1 MSRHAQTPRLTVPAL
16 RARKGGDKLVCL
28 TAYTAPM
35 AALLDPHVDVL
46 LVGDSLG
53 MVVYGLPTTL
63 GVTLDMMIA
72 HGQAVVRGATS
83 ALVVVDLPFGTYEA
97 GAAQA
102 HASAARVLAETG
114 AQAVKLESCD
124 GMADT
129 IAFLAGRG
137 IPVMAHVGLR
147 PQSANTEGGFRAK
160 GRTEAE
166 RARALAEAREACAA
180 GAFAIV
186 VEGVSRDL
194 ADEITRAVS
203 VPTIGIGASA
213 GCDGQILVAE
223 DMLGLFEWTP
233 RFVRRYA
240 DTRALVEQAAAA
252 YAADVRSGA
261 FPGLAETYALGSR
274 EGSKVEALPQAP
286 PKAAPLERAT

>member
-1 MSRHAQTPRLTVPAL
+1 MSRHAQTRRLTVPAL

-63 GVTLDMMIA
+63 GVTLEMMIA
-72 HGQAVVRGATS
+72 HGRAVMRSAER

-97 GAAQA
+97 GPAQA

-114 AQAVKLESCD
+114 AQAVKVESCD
-124 GMADT
+124 GMAET
-129 IAFLAGRG
+129 IAFLVGRG
-137 IPVMAHVGLR
+137 IPVMGHVGLR
-147 PQSANTEGGFRAK
+147 PQAANADGGFRAK

-166 RARALAEAREACAA
+166 RARALVEARDADAA

-186 VEGVSRDL
+186 VEGIGRDL
-194 ADEITRAVS
+194 ADEITRAVA

-213 GCDGQILVAE
+213 GCDGQILVVD
-223 DMLGLFEWTP
+223 DMLGMFDWTP

-240 DTRALVEQAAAA
+240 DGRGLVDQAAAA
-252 YAADVRSGA
+252 YAADVRAGG
-261 FPGLAETYALGSR
+261 FPGVAETYGFGMRSATEEPEPLPPDRRGSDTN
-274 EGSKVEALPQAP
+274 GS
-286 PKAAPLERAT
+286 

>member
-1 MSRHAQTPRLTVPAL
+1 MSRHAHTPRLTVPAL
-16 RARKGGDKLVCL
+16 RARKGGDRLVCL

-53 MVVYGLPTTL
+53 MVVYGLPTTI

-72 HGQAVVRGATS
+72 HGRAVTRGAER

-97 GAAQA
+97 GPAQA

-114 AQAVKLESCD
+114 AQAVKVESCD
-124 GMADT
+124 GMAET
-129 IAFLAGRG
+129 IAFLSGRG

-147 PQSANTEGGFRAK
+147 PQAANADGGFRAK
-160 GRTEAE
+160 GRTDAE
-166 RARALAEAREACAA
+166 RTRALAEARDADAA

-194 ADEITRAVS
+194 ADEITRAVA

-213 GCDGQILVAE
+213 GCDGQILVVD
-223 DMLGLFEWTP
+223 DMLGMFDWTP

-240 DTRALVEQAAAA
+240 DARGLVTQAAAA
-252 YAADVRSGA
+252 YAADVRAGT
-261 FPGLAETYALGSR
+261 FPGTAETYGLGTRDPS
-274 EGSKVEALPQAP
+274 A
-286 PKAAPLERAT
+286 